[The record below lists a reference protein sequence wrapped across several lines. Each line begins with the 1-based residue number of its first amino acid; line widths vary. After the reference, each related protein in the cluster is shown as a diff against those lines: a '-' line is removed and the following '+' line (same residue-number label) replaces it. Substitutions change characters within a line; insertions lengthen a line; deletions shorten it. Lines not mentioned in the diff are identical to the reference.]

1 MEENKPARWRA
12 AGLPLLN
19 LDGDAGGSSSGDE
32 MVLLTDRRVIHA
44 RNGRRRKAVFA
55 SVQDIDAI
63 EISQEQQGVGAFL
76 WAGLAFLVAI
86 ILYLMIDAVLTRTL
100 AAAVVAVMGVYLLV
114 DQLLLPGK
122 PLVNLPRGRRPT
134 RDHSQVRGSPCRR
147 LRLCEQGLR
156 AQRRRRA
163 ERSVRPRTAIL
174 AALTAKAPDASP
186 ALAEPQAGQHVQIP
200 LLALCSL
207 APEKGRRPN
216 HCRVVRAQLAARYQ
230 DFHRRALSH
239 LLTQEGVGRDSAAQ
253 QDAVTLYCSANSTVP
268 RTIVSTMAS

>member
-1 MEENKPARWRA
+1 MVLEEL
-12 AGLPLLN
+12 GLEEISLLDGERLDSTLN

-122 PLVNLPRGRRPT
+122 PLVIFRAGGVQLEITLRSGEVPADVYAFVNRVFELKDDGGPNGVFARGQRFSPR
-134 RDHSQVRGSPCRR
+134 
-147 LRLCEQGLR
+147 
-156 AQRRRRA
+156 
-163 ERSVRPRTAIL
+163 
-174 AALTAKAPDASP
+174 
-186 ALAEPQAGQHVQIP
+186 
-200 LLALCSL
+200 
-207 APEKGRRPN
+207 
-216 HCRVVRAQLAARYQ
+216 
-230 DFHRRALSH
+230 
-239 LLTQEGVGRDSAAQ
+239 
-253 QDAVTLYCSANSTVP
+253 
-268 RTIVSTMAS
+268 